1 MSLNRIR
8 EQFADNIE
16 HSMKA
21 AELLPESIS
30 AAGDMLVAALLD
42 GGRLYLSGQSSGAVI
57 GMHMAAMLLGSEQG
71 SRPSLPAQY
80 LQDPQSGA
88 LLRAFGQRHDILL
101 LINPDRTVA
110 EPLLQAARD
119 RDMRVILICS
129 VESAQTASLI
139 NERDLCLM
147 LPGEHTTR
155 LTETALL
162 VAHALCDHIE
172 QQLFGDLI

>member
-1 MSLNRIR
+1 MSLSRIR

-30 AAGDMLVAALLD
+30 SAGDMLVAALLD
-42 GGRLYLSGQSSGAVI
+42 GGRLYLSGQGAGAAI
-57 GMHMAAMLLGSEQG
+57 GTHMAALLLGSEQG
-71 SRPSLPAQY
+71 ARPPLPAQY
-80 LQDPQSGA
+80 LQDQHSA
-88 LLRAFGQRHDILL
+88 TLLRAFAQRQDVLI
-101 LINPDRTVA
+101 LINPDLTIT

-129 VESAQTASLI
+129 LESTRATSLI
-139 NERDLCLM
+139 GDRDLCLL
-147 LPGEHTTR
+147 LPARHTSR
-155 LTETALL
+155 LAETALL

>member
-1 MSLNRIR
+1 MSLSRIR

-21 AELLPESIS
+21 AELLPESIA

-42 GGRLYLSGQSSGAVI
+42 GGRLYLSGQASGALI
-57 GMHMAAMLLGSEQG
+57 GAHMAAVLLGSEQG
-71 SRPSLPAQY
+71 SRPPLPAQY
-80 LQDPQSGA
+80 LKDPQSA
-88 LLRAFGQRHDILL
+88 TMLRAFAQRQDVLL
-101 LINPDRTVA
+101 LINPDPGIA

-119 RDMRVILICS
+119 RDMRVILVCS
-129 VESAQTASLI
+129 VESARAASLI
-139 NERDLCLM
+139 NDRDLCLM
-147 LPGEHTTR
+147 LPGEQTNR

>member
-1 MSLNRIR
+1 MSLSRIR

-21 AELLPESIS
+21 AELLPESIA
-30 AAGDMLVAALLD
+30 AAGDMLVGALLE
-42 GGRLYLSGQSSGAVI
+42 GGRLYLSGQAAGAMI
-57 GMHMAAMLLGSEQG
+57 SAHMAATLLGSEQG
-71 SRPSLPAQY
+71 SRPPLPAQY
-80 LQDPQSGA
+80 LQDQQSA
-88 LLRAFGQRHDILL
+88 TLLRAFAQRQDVLL
-101 LINPDRTVA
+101 LINPDHAIA

-129 VESAQTASLI
+129 VDSAQAASLI
-139 NERDLCLM
+139 GDRDLCLM
-147 LPGEHTTR
+147 LPGEQTTR
-155 LTETALL
+155 LAETALL